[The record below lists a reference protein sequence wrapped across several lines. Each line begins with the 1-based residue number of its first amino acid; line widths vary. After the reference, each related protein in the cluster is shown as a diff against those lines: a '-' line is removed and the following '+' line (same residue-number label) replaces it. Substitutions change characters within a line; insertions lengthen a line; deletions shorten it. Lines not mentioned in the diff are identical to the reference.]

1 MNALIRRWLAPA
13 VLLILV
19 ALFWEVWV
27 RVRDTPTWLLPPPSS
42 ILRSLWNDH
51 GLLLHNARVTAE
63 EVALGFLL
71 ALVAGVLLAI
81 MIDAS
86 VVAERAIYPIVI
98 ASQTIPIFAL
108 APLVLIWFGYGLL
121 PKVLIVAL
129 IGFFP
134 IVVTMVDGLRGT
146 DRELLDLLRGLG
158 AGRWTRF
165 RLAKWPS
172 SLPYLFSGSR
182 VAITVC
188 VIGAVFGELI
198 GSSAG
203 LGYLMRRASAQQ
215 LTSRVFASIVVL
227 SLLGVALFALV
238 SVIERIALPWRRYVA
253 AEERT

>member
-1 MNALIRRWLAPA
+1 MTARVRRWLAP
-13 VLLILV
+13 VLLLVLV
-19 ALFWEVWV
+19 AIFWELWV
-27 RVRDTPTWLLPPPSS
+27 RVRDTPAWLLPPPSD
-42 ILRSLWNDH
+42 ILKTLWKDRD
-51 GLLLHNARVTAE
+51 LLWHNARVTAE
-63 EVALGFLL
+63 EIGLGFAL
-71 ALVAGVLLAI
+71 ALTAGVLLAI
-81 MIDAS
+81 VIDAS
-86 VVAERAIYPIVI
+86 VIAERAIYPIVI

-108 APLVLIWFGYGLL
+108 APLVLIWFGYGLM
-121 PKVLIVAL
+121 PKVLITAL

-146 DRELLDLLRGLG
+146 DRELLDLLRALG

-172 SLPYLFSGSR
+172 SLPSLFSGAR

-198 GSSAG
+198 ASSAG

-215 LTSRVFASIVVL
+215 LTARVFASIVVL

-238 SVIERIALPWRRYVA
+238 SALERIALPWRRYVA
-253 AEERT
+253 AEE